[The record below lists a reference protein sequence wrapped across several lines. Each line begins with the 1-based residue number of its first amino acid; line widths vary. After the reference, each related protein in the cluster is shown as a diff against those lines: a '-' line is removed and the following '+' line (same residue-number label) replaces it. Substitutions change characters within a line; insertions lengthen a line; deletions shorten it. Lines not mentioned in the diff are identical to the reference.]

1 MLGHNSKI
9 GFNPFHKMLFLCYMW
24 KNLAKWILR
33 NRLVLLVSLF
43 IITVTMLF
51 FALKVQL
58 SYDFARAIPVDNPK
72 YKEYLEF
79 KQKFGEDGNLLTV
92 GFVKDDL
99 FTVDFFNKLVDF
111 QTELKKTT
119 GVEDIISVVTAINL
133 VKDEQTQKLVPVP
146 LFNGKQTSQTEL
158 DSLKAIF
165 LNLPFYRGLMYN
177 PTTNAWLIGVRLS
190 KGIISSKQRDQVVP
204 ELSAKIAAFGLTQKL
219 EIHQSGLPLIRSSLA
234 IRISNEMRYFL
245 VGSLLLSAIILLLF
259 FRSFSSTFLSLA
271 VVLIGV
277 IFSLGSM
284 YLFGFKITLLNGL
297 IPPLVVVIGVPN
309 CIYFLNK
316 YHTSYLRLGDKH
328 AALVEMVSKMGIVTL
343 FCNISAAIGF
353 IVFAFTKSA
362 ILKEFGIVAGLNIM
376 LLFFISFILL
386 PSALSYLPPPKDK
399 HLGYLTNKWLSKML
413 VRIEIWVFGHQK
425 TIYIVTAL
433 VMAFSIAGLFRLK
446 AEGFILDD
454 LPKSDVLY
462 KDLKFFETHFKG
474 VMPLE
479 ILVDTRKKNGFSGMK
494 ALSIFEKVD
503 TFSNE
508 ISQHPQMS
516 RPLCISEGMKFA
528 KQAFYDGDV
537 NNYVMPNSFDGA
549 FVADYLKSKKDSTKA
564 VSGFQRIMLAF
575 MDSDRQVTRISVN
588 MADVGSKRLPEM
600 LDTLKQKAAVYFD
613 TSKYDVH
620 FTGTSVTFLEGTRF
634 IINGLRDSIVWA
646 FLLISLCMLY
656 LFRSFRILICSLIP
670 NLIPLVFTAGIMGWV
685 GVPLKPSTVLIFSVA
700 LGIAIDVTIRF
711 LVNYK
716 QELPTHN
723 GDVRETVI
731 QTLRNTG
738 ISIVYTSLVLIAG
751 FVIFVFSGFGGT
763 QSLGWL
769 TSLSLLIATLTNLV
783 LLPVLLLALGK
794 KK

>member
-1 MLGHNSKI
+1 
-9 GFNPFHKMLFLCYMW
+9 MW

-33 NRLVLLVSLF
+33 NRLTLLISLF
-43 IITVTMLF
+43 IVTITMLY

-58 SYDFARAIPVDNPK
+58 SYDFARAIPIDNPK

-79 KQKFGEDGNLLTV
+79 KQKFGEDGNLLTI
-92 GFVKDDL
+92 GFVKEDL
-99 FTVDFFNKLVDF
+99 FKVDFFNALIDF
-111 QTELKKTT
+111 QNDLKKTS
-119 GVEDIISVVTAINL
+119 GVEDIISVSTAINL
-133 VKDEQTQKLVPVP
+133 VKDVETQKLIPVP
-146 LFNGKQTSQTEL
+146 LFKGKLSSQAEL
-158 DSLKAIF
+158 DSLKSVF
-165 LNLPFYRGLMYN
+165 LNLPFYKGLMYN
-177 PTTNAWLIGVRLS
+177 PDSKAWLIGVRLA
-190 KGIISSKQRDQVVP
+190 KGIISSKKRDKVVP
-204 ELSAKIAAFGLTQKL
+204 ELSAKIAAFAKVQNI

-234 IRISNEMRYFL
+234 IRISSEMEYFL
-245 VGSLLLSAIILLLF
+245 VASLLLSAIILFLF
-259 FRSFSSTFLSLA
+259 FRSFSSSILSLI

-316 YHTSYLRLGDKH
+316 YHTAYLRLGNKNE
-328 AALVEMVSKMGIVTL
+328 ALIEMVSKMGIVTL

-353 IVFAFTKSA
+353 IVFAFTKSI
-362 ILKEFGIVAGLNIM
+362 ILKEFGIIAGLNIM

-386 PSALSYLPPPKDK
+386 PSALSYLPPPKKK
-399 HLGYLTNKWLSKML
+399 HLKYLTNKWLSKML
-413 VRIEIWVFGHQK
+413 VRIEVWVFDHK
-425 TIYIVTAL
+425 KAIYVVTGIVM
-433 VMAFSIAGLFRLK
+433 VFSIAGLFRLK
-446 AEGFILDD
+446 SEGFILDD

-479 ILVDTRKKNGFSGMK
+479 ILVDTKKKNGLSGIK
-494 ALSIFEKVD
+494 ALAVFEKVD
-503 TFSNE
+503 AFSNE

-516 RPLCISEGMKFA
+516 RPLSIAEGMKFA

-537 NNYVMPNSFDGA
+537 NNYIMPNSFDGA
-549 FVADYLKSKKDSTKA
+549 FVSDYLKSKKDTTKS
-564 VSGFQRIMLAF
+564 VTGFQRIMLAF
-575 MDSDRQVTRISVN
+575 MDSNRQVTRISVN

-600 LDTLKQKAAVYFD
+600 LDSLQKKSALYFD
-613 TSKYDVH
+613 SSKFDIH
-620 FTGTSVTFLEGTRF
+620 FTGTSVTFLEGSRF
-634 IINGLRDSIVWA
+634 IINGLRDSIIWA

-656 LFRSFRILICSLIP
+656 LFRSFRILVCSLIP
-670 NLIPLVFTAGIMGWV
+670 NLIPLVFTAGVMGWV

-716 QELPTHN
+716 QELPIHN
-723 GDVRETVI
+723 GDVKETVI

-769 TSLSLLIATLTNLV
+769 TSLSLLIATITNLV
-783 LLPVLLLALGK
+783 LLPVLLLAMGRRNG
-794 KK
+794 

>member
-1 MLGHNSKI
+1 
-9 GFNPFHKMLFLCYMW
+9 MLFLCYMW

-33 NRLVLLVSLF
+33 NRLMLLVSLF

-99 FTVDFFNKLVDF
+99 FTVDFFNALVDF
-111 QTELKKTT
+111 QTDLKKTT

-133 VKDEQTQKLVPVP
+133 VKDEQTQKLVPIP
-146 LFNGKQTSQTEL
+146 LFKGKQNSQTEL
-158 DSLKAIF
+158 DSLKAVF

-177 PTTNAWLIGVRLS
+177 PTTNAWLIGVRLN

-204 ELSAKIAAFGLTQKL
+204 ALSAKITAFGLAQKL

-234 IRISNEMRYFL
+234 LRISNEMRYFL

-297 IPPLVVVIGVPN
+297 IPPLIVVIGVPN

-316 YHTSYLRLGDKH
+316 YHTSYVRLGDKH
-328 AALVEMVSKMGIVTL
+328 AALVEMVSKMGVVTL

-399 HLGYLTNKWLSKML
+399 HLGYLTNKWLSIML

-425 TIYIVTAL
+425 TIYVVTAL
-433 VMAFSIAGLFRLK
+433 AMAFSVAGLFRLK
-446 AEGFILDD
+446 SEGFILDD

-503 TFSNE
+503 AFSNE

-600 LDTLKQKAAVYFD
+600 LDTLKLKAATYFD

-670 NLIPLVFTAGIMGWV
+670 NLIPLVFTAGIMGWT

-716 QELPTHN
+716 QELPIHK

-769 TSLSLLIATLTNLV
+769 TSLALLLATLTNLI
-783 LLPVLLLALGK
+783 LLPVLLLASGK